1 METLRYFSIGSHPS
15 NALQLADDKSAP
27 FHALLYNDGRGHIL
41 VANRASQHQLFVNGA
56 PHKGLVE
63 LHAGDQLSIDAQAI
77 DWMQIFGVKPEERI
91 ELEVKEQNNISVQR
105 GMRVQL
111 VLIYVAVAIMLILLA
126 VYI

>member
-1 METLRYFSIGSHPS
+1 
-15 NALQLADDKSAP
+15 
-27 FHALLYNDGRGHIL
+27 
-41 VANRASQHQLFVNGA
+41 
-56 PHKGLVE
+56 
-63 LHAGDQLSIDAQAI
+63 
-77 DWMQIFGVKPEERI
+77 MQIFGIKPEERI